1 MHYPLPDKI
10 VNHIQRTGLAFPRRN
25 TTGISY
31 KLTNTTLSS
40 RSHAFESSHKP
51 NNATAYKDKEL
62 NAFTLIQANTFIYLH
77 TNLLYYTAYSVFCY
91 NVRLQCSHE
100 TLPRREYLLFL
111 LITFVALM
119 HHRTSRSSMPR
130 RICLAQLF
138 HSSIPTSTRS
148 ITSGYKRSSS

>member
-10 VNHIQRTGLAFPRRN
+10 VNHIQSTGLASFRRN
-25 TTGISY
+25 TTGILY

-40 RSHAFESSHKP
+40 RSHSFESSHKQRM
-51 NNATAYKDKEL
+51 ATAYKNEEL
-62 NAFTLIQANTFIYLH
+62 NAFTLNHYNTFIYLH

-91 NVRLQCSHE
+91 NVRLQCPHE

-138 HSSIPTSTRS
+138 HSTIPTSTRL
-148 ITSGYKRSSS
+148 ITLGYERSSS